1 MLIKQYGCSDES
13 TIRQAQSRLR
23 RQSFRYETHE
33 RHDDQGDLLS
43 LKKDDLQCIKDKLVA
58 RWGEE
63 ELQAQA
69 DLQREAHSKAAREE
83 REDERE
89 EAYRLF
95 MSITT
100 KRGNLTNQ
108 HRIAQE
114 ALQRGD
120 ITTLSFTVPSGS
132 RLQAEV
138 VQLEEGMA
146 EAAKN
151 LVEESS
157 VDTVYRLCMLH
168 EAHRQLREAVRS
180 HKFMLEPIRNVRM
193 GMIAPLGYR
202 ATKDLLRK
210 IRQGKLAQAMN
221 KYNAAL
227 NAYCETD
234 HPDHPPSRA
243 ESVKELLDMPF
254 DADFWKDTSVL
265 FENNRAPWD
274 WDPACRRGIK
284 ALHLRNRSREELVAF
299 VLKLRKWSG
308 GLQPTIRCLSPRR
321 RSGRR
326 DRSNGIVT

>member
-43 LKKDDLQCIKDKLVA
+43 LKKDELQCIKDKLVA

-69 DLQREAHSKAAREE
+69 DLQREAQSKAAREE

-120 ITTLSFTVPSGS
+120 TTTPSFTIPSGS

-151 LVEESS
+151 LVEGSS

-180 HKFMLEPIRNVRM
+180 HKFMREPIRNVRM
-193 GMIAPLGYR
+193 GYR
-202 ATKDLLRK
+202 ATKDPLRK
-210 IRQGKLAQAMN
+210 IRQSKLAQAVN

-227 NAYCETD
+227 KAYSETD

-243 ESVKELLDMPF
+243 KSVKELLDMPF

-274 WDPACRRGIK
+274 WDPACRR
-284 ALHLRNRSREELVAF
+284 ALHLRNRSREELRRIRAEIAQMV
-299 VLKLRKWSG
+299 RWSATHYQM
-308 GLQPTIRCLSPRR
+308 L
-321 RSGRR
+321 
-326 DRSNGIVT
+326 VVKKVE